1 MAIEVDAGIRK
12 NWQLP
17 EPSTLQWIIPFRR
30 AQCIGMEANMDH
42 KIAGL
47 LGAVGALATM
57 GTAEAATSAPT
68 DVLKVSSY
76 ADLLTPIP
84 NASEKLEAIDRA
96 AAQSND
102 GRVQMAQFYVEREHH
117 HHHHHHNSYYR
128 RYRDAPRVV
137 VVPRGYRHH
146 HHHHHHNSYYRRY
159 RDDY

>member
-1 MAIEVDAGIRK
+1 
-12 NWQLP
+12 
-17 EPSTLQWIIPFRR
+17 
-30 AQCIGMEANMDH
+30 MDH

-57 GTAEAATSAPT
+57 GSAEAAAPAPT

-84 NASEKLEAIDRA
+84 NASEELEAIDRA
-96 AAQSND
+96 AARSDD
-102 GRVQMAQFYVEREHH
+102 GRVELAQFYVERDH